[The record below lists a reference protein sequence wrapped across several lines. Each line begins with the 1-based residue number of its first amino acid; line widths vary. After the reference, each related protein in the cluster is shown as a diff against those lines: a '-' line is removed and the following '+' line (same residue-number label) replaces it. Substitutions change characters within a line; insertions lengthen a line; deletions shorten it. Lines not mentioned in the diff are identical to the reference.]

1 MKKRILISLLLGTFS
16 TVSVAADAEKMTYEK
31 AMQSHKATYGKYSA
45 QSITEQQSQLA
56 WDSYKQ
62 KPEESAGGSATL
74 QRTYKQLWKS
84 SSTSGLN
91 TGNVTLNESFRNF
104 DEIVT
109 IGSNDNGQYVQHYR
123 FTPLEY
129 DLAIENSSSGN
140 ATLYERD
147 SVSWNGKFTTDTY
160 FTTTGENSKIYAIYG
175 VKFAPGSNTPSC
187 TAGQTKTENVYCNS
201 PQKTCEVGAR
211 TQTCSVSGDFTP
223 WSITRAPICVSQ
235 TQQCP

>member
-1 MKKRILISLLLGTFS
+1 MKKTVIVSLAIGSFI
-16 TVSVAADAEKMTYEK
+16 VSAIAADAEKMTFDK
-31 AMQSHKATYGKYSA
+31 ATQSHNTNYGKYSA

-56 WDSYKQ
+56 WDSYNQ
-62 KPEESAGGSATL
+62 RPEQNAGGSTSL
-74 QRTYKQLWKS
+74 QRTYKQIWKS

-91 TGNVTLNESFRNF
+91 TGNVTLTESFRNF

-129 DLAIENSSSGN
+129 DLAIESNTYGY

-147 SVSWNGKFTTDTY
+147 SVSWWGVFTTDTY
-160 FTTTGENSKIYAIYG
+160 FTTKGENAKIYAIYG
-175 VKFAPGSNTPSC
+175 VKFSPGSNTPSC
-187 TAGQTKTENVYCNS
+187 SAGQTQTENVYCNS
-201 PQKTCEVGAR
+201 PQKTCEVGVR
-211 TQTCSVSGDFTP
+211 TQSCSANGDWTP
-223 WSITRAPICVSQ
+223 WSVTRPPICVSQ

>member
-16 TVSVAADAEKMTYEK
+16 TVSLAADAEKMTYEK
-31 AMQSHKATYGKYSA
+31 AMQSHKATYGKYSE

-91 TGNVTLNESFRNF
+91 TGNITLNESFRNF

-129 DLAIENSSSGN
+129 DLAIENNTYGY

-147 SVSWNGKFTTDTY
+147 SVSWWGVFTTDTF
-160 FTTTGENSKIYAIYG
+160 FTTKGENAKIYAIYG

-187 TAGQTKTENVYCNS
+187 TAGQTKTESVYCNS
-201 PQKTCEVGAR
+201 PQKTCEVGTR

>member
-1 MKKRILISLLLGTFS
+1 MKNMIVLSLILGSFFMSAI
-16 TVSVAADAEKMTYEK
+16 AADAEKMTFDK
-31 AMQSHKATYGKYSA
+31 ATQSHNATYGKYSA

-62 KPEESAGGSATL
+62 RPEESSGGTATL

-84 SSTSGLN
+84 SSTSGMT
-91 TGNVTLNESFRNF
+91 TGNIPLTESFRNF

-129 DLAIENSSSGN
+129 DLSIESSTYGQ

-147 SVSWNGKFTTDTY
+147 AVSWNGVFTTDTY
-160 FTTTGENSKIYAIYG
+160 FTTKGENGKLYAIYG
-175 VKFAPGSNTPSC
+175 VKFSPSSNTPSC
-187 TAGQTKTENVYCNS
+187 SAGQTKTENVYCNS

-211 TQTCSVSGDFTP
+211 TQSCSANGDWTP
-223 WSITRAPICVSQ
+223 LSVTRAPICVSQ